1 VTRTRRLVVD
11 LKTSRVAWSIPPA
24 SVEAIRA
31 AAGPGWEIV
40 TVDALTSSD
49 GDGGPGTAAA
59 QAAARG
65 AEVYIGYGLPA
76 GVVAA
81 GRDTLRWA
89 HSGTAGVGSSLPQLR
104 GTGIVLTNSAGVHG
118 EPIADWALAATAYFA
133 RGLDRMVV
141 AQRERRWAKDQFTD
155 DSRSLRELRDLRA
168 GVVGLG
174 GLGAPFARRALALG
188 MRVAGIRR
196 RPQRGGPAGIAWVG
210 GPDDLQRLAAES
222 DVLLLAAPQTR
233 QTQGAVGREI
243 LERLPP
249 GAIVVNVSRGKLLDE
264 AALLPLLDAGR
275 LRGVALDVFTVEP
288 LPSNHALWG
297 HPRVL
302 ISPHAA
308 AVTDRF
314 WERETG
320 LIVDNIRRYLAGA
333 PLANVVDPEAEY

>member
-1 VTRTRRLVVD
+1 MAAGAGWEVVVVD
-11 LKTSRVAWSIPPA
+11 AETSA
-24 SVEAIRA
+24 
-31 AAGPGWEIV
+31 
-40 TVDALTSSD
+40 D

-65 AEVYIGYGLPA
+65 AEVYIGFGLPA

-81 GRDTLRWA
+81 GRETLRWA
-89 HSGTAGVGSSLPQLR
+89 HSGTAGVGSSLPHLR
-104 GTGIVLTNSAGVHG
+104 GTSIVLTNSAGVHG
-118 EPIADWALAATAYFA
+118 EPLADWALAAVAYFA
-133 RGLDRMVV
+133 RGLDRMIV
-141 AQRERRWAKDQFTD
+141 AQRERRWAKDEFTD
-155 DSRSLRELRDLRA
+155 APGSLRELRDLRA

-174 GLGAPFARRALALG
+174 GLGTPFARRALALG

-196 RPQRGGPAGIAWVG
+196 RPERGGPPGMAWVG
-210 GPDDLQRLAAES
+210 GPDDLHRLAAES
-222 DVLLLAAPQTR
+222 DVLLLAAPQTHKTR
-233 QTQGAVGREI
+233 GAIDRAV
-243 LERLPP
+243 LELLPP
-249 GAIVVNVSRGKLLDE
+249 GAIIVNVSRGKLLDE

-275 LRGVALDVFTVEP
+275 LRGVALDVFAVEP
-288 LPSNHALWG
+288 LPSEHALWQ
-297 HPRVL
+297 HPAVL

>member
-1 VTRTRRLVVD
+1 MTRRLVVD
-11 LKTSRVAWSIPPA
+11 LKTSRVAWSIPPGDVA
-24 SVEAIRA
+24 AIRA
-31 AAGPGWEIV
+31 AAGAGWEV
-40 TVDALTSSD
+40 VVVDAETSAD

-65 AEVYIGYGLPA
+65 AEVYIGFGLPA

-81 GRDTLRWA
+81 ARDTLRWA
-89 HSGTAGVGSSLPQLR
+89 HSGTAGVGSSLPHLR

-118 EPIADWALAATAYFA
+118 EPLADWALAAVAYFA
-133 RGLDRMVV
+133 RGLDRMIV
-141 AQRERRWAKDQFTD
+141 AQRERRWAKDEFTD
-155 DSRSLRELRDLRA
+155 TPGRLRELRDLRA

-174 GLGAPFARRALALG
+174 GLGTPFARRALALG

-196 RPQRGGPAGIAWVG
+196 RPERGGPPGIAWVG
-210 GPDDLQRLAAES
+210 GPDDLHRLAAES

-233 QTQGAVGREI
+233 QTKGAIDRAV
-243 LERLPP
+243 LELLPP
-249 GAIVVNVSRGKLLDE
+249 GAMVVNLSRGKLLDE
-264 AALLPLLDAGR
+264 SAVLALLDAGR
-275 LRGVALDVFTVEP
+275 LRGVALDVLAVEP
-288 LPSNHALWG
+288 LPPEHALWR
-297 HPRVL
+297 HPAVL

-308 AVTDRF
+308 AVTNRF